1 MTSAPATSGQAA
13 REPRRVTKMPSS
25 MWSCRMFC
33 MFLFYGGR
41 VSLSTRVDQLRSEL
55 WPNADLSS
63 LWCCIR
69 IRSGQGMLWVT
80 DCTESMNLM
89 IRDSLCK
96 VQMRTE
102 IVDGFFKALFQSN
115 PRLPFEQSGGLF
127 DIGSAYFR
135 VIDWKGVL
143 RNRAR

>member
-1 MTSAPATSGQAA
+1 MTSDPATSGQAA

-33 MFLFYGGR
+33 MFLFYGDR
-41 VSLSTRVDQLRSEL
+41 VSLSTRAGQLRSVL
-55 WPNADLSS
+55 WPNSDLSREG
-63 LWCCIR
+63 CFIR
-69 IRSGQGMLWVT
+69 IRSGQGLSWVT
-80 DCTESMNLM
+80 ACPESMNLM

-115 PRLPFEQSGGLF
+115 PRFPLEQSGGLF

-143 RNRAR
+143 GDRAR